1 MAKWSE
7 LKEIRRKIFTPRD
20 GKENREINDIPVIEE
35 RIRNENGRMEPN
47 ETDIHPCV
55 ETEITHEEHL
65 IIDELKAL
73 MINNEA

>member
-1 MAKWSE
+1 M
-7 LKEIRRKIFTPRD
+7 
-20 GKENREINDIPVIEE
+20 IEE
-35 RIRNENGRMEPN
+35 RIRNENGRREPN

-73 MINNEA
+73 MINNET